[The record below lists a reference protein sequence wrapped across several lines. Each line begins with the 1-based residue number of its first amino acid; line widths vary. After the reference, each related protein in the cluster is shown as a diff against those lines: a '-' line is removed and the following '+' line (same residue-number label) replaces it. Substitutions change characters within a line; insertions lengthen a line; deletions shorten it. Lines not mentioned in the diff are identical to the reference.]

1 MLKLSNNFKNYLHL
15 HFIVFIWG
23 FTAILGALISIEAVP
38 LVWYRVTIATLFILG
53 YLLSRKIS
61 LRVTKKELF
70 RFFLGGVLIAIH
82 WITFFYAIKISN
94 ISITLATMST
104 GALFATLLEYLIY
117 KKKIVFYELFFS
129 ILAIVGLVIIF
140 NAEGSY
146 SLGIGIA
153 LISAFLSASF
163 SILNADL
170 VKYHSA
176 SVISFYELLVSVVFI
191 SIILVYNR
199 SFTIDFFVLG
209 RMDWIY
215 MLILASI
222 CTAYAFVASTKVLES
237 VSAYTMMLTIN
248 LEPIYGILLALLI
261 FNEKELMSTHFYW
274 GALLILSTV
283 ILNGLFKYK
292 PNLFKKK

>member
-1 MLKLSNNFKNYLHL
+1 MSRLNNKLKNYLHL
-15 HFIVFIWG
+15 HFIIFIWG
-23 FTAILGALISIEAVP
+23 FTAILGALISIEAIP
-38 LVWYRVTIATLFILG
+38 LVWFRVTIATLFILA
-53 YLLSRKIS
+53 YIVSSKIS
-61 LRVTKKELF
+61 LKVTTKEFF
-70 RFFLGGVLIAIH
+70 RFFIGGILIAIH

-104 GALFATLLEYLIY
+104 GALFATLLQFVIY
-117 KKKIVFYELFFS
+117 KKKIVPYELFFS

-140 NAEGSY
+140 NAETSY
-146 SLGIGIA
+146 SSGIWVA

-170 VKYHSA
+170 IKYNSA

-191 SIILVYNR
+191 SIILIFKG
-199 SFTIDFFVLG
+199 SFTLNFFSLSLIDWV
-209 RMDWIY
+209 Y
-215 MLILASI
+215 MLVLASI

-283 ILNGLFKYK
+283 VLNGLVKYK
-292 PNLFKKK
+292 PNMYKR